1 MVRLCSQLAR
11 PLRSG
16 LGPLRQADIV
26 EIGHVGRRHR
36 VCHDYALHHG
46 LALRARP
53 LEPLPTLHKP
63 SDDSVVLP
71 RARIALRLQ
80 LRDLRLQL
88 RDLRLKLLRVVL
100 LHAPHPQPRA
110 QGRLHLE
117 LAVQPPIAST
127 LAAGQSHG
135 DEDREGDG
143 AHDPGTPRRQRRR
156 RSARGDGPTRQWAHP
171 TMRPES
177 SACRPWASAPSA
189 HTITTSATE
198 PKEHAGHEA
207 RANIGPAHLHHVPP
221 TTSASIHQPDHHPSF
236 PIPSP
241 PGPATPAAL
250 PPGRAARVLR
260 TGEVGCVEPGGGV
273 AQQRGAPRRGVWG
286 PAGGWRSSVGLRG
299 GGRGGSGSGAAGEVC
314 YCDLPALAWR

>member
-1 MVRLCSQLAR
+1 MVRLCSQLAP

-80 LRDLRLQL
+80 LRDLRL
-88 RDLRLKLLRVVL
+88 KLLRVVL
-100 LHAPHPQPRA
+100 LHAPHAQPRA

-189 HTITTSATE
+189 HISTTSAAQ

-207 RANIGPAHLHHVPP
+207 RANIGPAHSHHVPP

-260 TGEVGCVEPGGGV
+260 TGEVGCVGPGGGV
-273 AQQRGAPRRGVWG
+273 AQQRGAGGSAAGVGARAAPERRG
-286 PAGGWRSSVGLRG
+286 RSAIVI
-299 GGRGGSGSGAAGEVC
+299 C
-314 YCDLPALAWR
+314 QP